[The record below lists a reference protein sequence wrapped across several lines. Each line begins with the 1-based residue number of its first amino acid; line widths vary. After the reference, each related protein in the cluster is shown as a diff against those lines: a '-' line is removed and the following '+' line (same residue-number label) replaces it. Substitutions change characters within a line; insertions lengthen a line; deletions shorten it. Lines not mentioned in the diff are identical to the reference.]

1 MMMEMVIVG
10 TISYD
15 DIETP
20 SEKASSVLGGSAT
33 HSGLA
38 SSFHL
43 RPPPG
48 NPPRIGIVSAVG
60 EDFSTYHQ
68 MVLEDAGM
76 NLAGVALREG
86 ETSTRSVRFA
96 ESMDRS
102 EVTNTELNVL
112 KEFSP
117 VLPKAWSGPDVL
129 LCANSDPRIQ
139 IEVLEQCPDAKINAL
154 DTSKIWI
161 EREFEALSRA
171 MRMVD
176 VVVIEEEDA
185 KAISREKVLTQSIS
199 SIISGEALH
208 GGVPAGPGPRSI
220 IVKRGSSGIL
230 AHLPCGTIALP
241 SYPTENP
248 IDPTGRGDTFVGAL
262 FSSLIGHEASLND
275 AEVMRKAMVHATV
288 TSSYCVEGIG
298 TKGIRSLGRGKYHAR
313 ADRYRRIVGI

>member
-48 NPPRIGIVSAVG
+48 HPPRIGIVSAVG

-86 ETSTRSVRFA
+86 ETSTRSVRFT
-96 ESMDRS
+96 ESMGGS
-102 EVTNTELNVL
+102 EITNIDMNVL
-112 KEFSP
+112 GDFIP
-117 VLPKAWSGPDVL
+117 ILPKAWAAPDVL
-129 LCANSDPRIQ
+129 LCANS
-139 IEVLEQCPDAKINAL
+139 INAL

-161 EREFEALSRA
+161 EEEFEDLSRA

-176 VVVIEEEDA
+176 VVVLEEEDA
-185 KAISREKVLTQSIS
+185 NAISGEKVLTQSIS
-199 SIISGEALH
+199 SIISGEGLH
-208 GGVPAGPGPRSI
+208 GGSGAGRGPRSI
-220 IVKRGSSGIL
+220 IIKRGSSGIL
-230 AHLPCGTIALP
+230 AYLPCGTIALP
-241 SYPTENP
+241 SYPTENL

-262 FSSLIGHEASLND
+262 FSSLVGHDGSLND

-298 TKGIRSLGRGKYHAR
+298 TKGIRTLGRGKYHAR